1 MSDNPQEKNTI
12 RYQVRRMRFRAM
24 RTRLR
29 LPVTWLLHRRL
40 DPRDVFIA
48 SFPRSGS
55 HWLKFQLLEII
66 TGQSADFE
74 NVKKRITRVG
84 DHGVPGAAALV
95 ALGVI
100 NPGKAEPLMPDGSRL
115 MHTHEPYRRD
125 YRKVIY
131 LVRDVR
137 DVALSEFAI
146 GKELGLLRYYE
157 IYEFDNFL
165 EPFLNGSID
174 RYRTWPDHVI
184 SYLDSPLAKN
194 GNLLVLRFEDLRKN
208 PEEHLRRI
216 LEFLGVRAGQEDIR
230 RAIAHNTVEKM
241 RAKEDTSQ
249 AMRKSSGEEGR
260 FVRRGSVGGWR
271 ESFTEKQ
278 VRLVDQYAGRVLELM
293 GYPKG
298 APMAY
303 TANAGGVGRAETRF
317 GPSISSDVR

>member
-1 MSDNPQEKNTI
+1 MSDNSQEKSTI
-12 RYQVRRMRFRAM
+12 RYQVRRIRFRAM

-74 NVKKRITRVG
+74 NVKRRITRVG

-100 NPGKAEPLMPDGSRL
+100 NPGKAQPLLPDASRL

-125 YRKVIY
+125 YRRVVY
-131 LVRDVR
+131 LVRDIR
-137 DVALSEFAI
+137 DVVLSEFAI

-157 IYEFDNFL
+157 IDEFDNFL
-165 EPFLNGSID
+165 ELFLNGTID
-174 RYRTWPDHVI
+174 RYQTWQDHVI

-216 LEFLGVRAGQEDIR
+216 VEFLGVRSGQEDIR

-241 RAKEDTSQ
+241 RAKEDASR

-271 ESFTEKQ
+271 ERLTEEQ
-278 VRLVDQYAGRVLELM
+278 VRLVDQYAGRVLGLM

-298 APMAY
+298 VPV
-303 TANAGGVGRAETRF
+303 ANSMNDVGIGRAETPF
-317 GPSISSDVR
+317 GPPISSNV

>member
-1 MSDNPQEKNTI
+1 MSDNSQEERNTV
-12 RYQVRRMRFRAM
+12 RYQVRRMRYRAM
-24 RTRLR
+24 RTKLR

-40 DPRDVFIA
+40 QPRDVFIA

-55 HWLKFQLLEII
+55 HWLKFQLLETIS
-66 TGQSADFE
+66 GQFADFE
-74 NVKKRITRVG
+74 NVKRRITRVG

-125 YRKVIY
+125 YRRVVY
-131 LVRDVR
+131 LVRDIR

-146 GKELGLLRYYE
+146 CKELGLLRYYG
-157 IYEFDNFL
+157 IDEFDDFL
-165 EPFLNGSID
+165 QPFLNGTIE
-174 RYRTWPDHVI
+174 RYQAWQDHVV

-194 GNLLVLRFEDLRKN
+194 GNLFVLRFEDLRKT

-216 LEFLGVRAGQEDIR
+216 VEFLGVRAGQDDIR

-241 RAKEDTSQ
+241 RAKEDASR

-271 ESFTEKQ
+271 ERLTEEQ
-278 VRLVDQYAGRVLELM
+278 VCLVDQYAGRVLGLM
-293 GYPKG
+293 GYPKA
-298 APMAY
+298 APVVGTTNNLSMDCAGERF
-303 TANAGGVGRAETRF
+303 TDSNA
-317 GPSISSDVR
+317 

>member
-1 MSDNPQEKNTI
+1 
-12 RYQVRRMRFRAM
+12 
-24 RTRLR
+24 
-29 LPVTWLLHRRL
+29 L

-55 HWLKFQLLEII
+55 HWLKFQLFEII

-74 NVKKRITRVG
+74 NVKRRITRVG

-100 NPGKAEPLMPDGSRL
+100 NPGKAGPLMPDGSRL

-125 YRKVIY
+125 YRRVVY
-131 LVRDVR
+131 LVRDIR
-137 DVALSEFAI
+137 DVVLSEFAI

-157 IYEFDNFL
+157 IDEFDNFL
-165 EPFLNGSID
+165 EPFLNGTID
-174 RYRTWPDHVI
+174 RYQTWQDHVS

-194 GNLLVLRFEDLRKN
+194 GNLFVLRFEDLRKD

-216 LEFLGVRAGQEDIR
+216 VEFLHVRSGQEDIR

-241 RAKEDTSQ
+241 RAKEDASRT
-249 AMRKSSGEEGR
+249 MRKSSGEEGR

-271 ESFTEKQ
+271 ERLTEEQ
-278 VRLVDQYAGRVLELM
+278 VRLVDQYAGRVLGLM

-298 APMAY
+298 VPV
-303 TANAGGVGRAETRF
+303 ANTTNDVGIGRAEESF
-317 GPSISSDVR
+317 GPPISSNA